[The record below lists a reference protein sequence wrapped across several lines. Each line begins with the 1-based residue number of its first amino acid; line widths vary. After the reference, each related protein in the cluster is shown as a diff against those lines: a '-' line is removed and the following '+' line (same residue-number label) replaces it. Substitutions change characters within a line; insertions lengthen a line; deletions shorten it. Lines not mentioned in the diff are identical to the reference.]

1 MSLYRECCFY
11 KHFDNKNLKDVFD
24 LVNWEDFLQISKQ
37 NLYLSFELYNQKTES
52 WLKTYYPKTI
62 LTNTNLKETT
72 KPWMIKAYLKS
83 IKLKKNRI
91 YSFEKPPILM
101 KKLKSKK
108 DSKFTKTM

>member
-83 IKLKKNRI
+83 IKLKKI
-91 YSFEKPPILM
+91 EYTV
-101 KKLKSKK
+101 LKSHQ
-108 DSKFTKTM
+108 SS